1 MWRAVQCAVQY
12 SPVQY
17 RLQYS
22 RLCSAVQFA
31 VQCSV
36 QMSRVSPVQCGQ
48 YRAEELEGSV
58 VLELELRRAGDHHIG
73 Q

>member
-1 MWRAVQCAVQY
+1 MCGGLCSVQY
-12 SPVQY
+12 STVQY
-17 RLQYS
+17 S
-22 RLCSAVQFA
+22 TGSSTVGCAVQFA

-36 QMSRVSPVQCGQ
+36 RMSRVSSVQCGQ

-73 Q
+73 Y